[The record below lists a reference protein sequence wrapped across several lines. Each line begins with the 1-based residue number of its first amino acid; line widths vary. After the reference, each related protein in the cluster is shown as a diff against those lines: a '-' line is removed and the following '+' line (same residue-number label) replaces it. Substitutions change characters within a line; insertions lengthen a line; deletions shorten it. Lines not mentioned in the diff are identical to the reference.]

1 MKIAL
6 VTGSN
11 KGIGKEI
18 AQLLSSP
25 PHSIKTVLACRN
37 RDLGATTAK
46 ELQALGCD
54 VVFHQLDLTD
64 EESIRCTFDFI
75 STDFGHLDILIN
87 NAAIC
92 FNDPTLYGKCVYTP
106 FEKQARISIDT
117 NFFGTLKVIQTMLP
131 LLRKSESPRVIN
143 IASSAG
149 RLSQLSKSPERTKL
163 VTSPTLNVDDLIAL
177 MNEFVED
184 VEAGVHQ
191 QKRWPNTCYG
201 ISKVGIIALS
211 RMLAR

>member
-11 KGIGKEI
+11 KGIGREI
-18 AQLLSSP
+18 VQLLSSP
-25 PHSIKTVLACRN
+25 PHSIKTIIACRN
-37 RDLGATTAK
+37 RDLGEMAAK
-46 ELQALGCD
+46 ELQAKGCD

-64 EESIRCTFDFI
+64 QESIRNTCDFI
-75 STDFGHLDILIN
+75 SSEFGHLDVLVN
-87 NAAIC
+87 NAAVC

-106 FEKQARISIDT
+106 FEKQARISMET
-117 NFFGTLKVIQTMLP
+117 NFFGTLKVTQTMLP

-149 RLSQLSKSPERTKL
+149 RLAQLSKSPERTKL
-163 VTSPTLNVDDLIAL
+163 VTSPNLKLEHLVSL
-177 MNEFVED
+177 MNEFVDD

-191 QKRWPNTCYG
+191 QKGWPNTCYG
-201 ISKVGIIALS
+201 MSKVGIIALS
-211 RMLAR
+211 RMFAR